1 MKVYIGPYFNRW
13 ISKVHDRHMEMKY
26 GDKWEDNKDWKDRAW
41 ERLENAL
48 QSLYNVTINKYLDN
62 KNRKFVV
69 KLHNYDTWGMDS
81 TLAYIILPML
91 KQLKA
96 TKHGS
101 PFVDDEDVPENLRST
116 SAPPKENEY
125 DTDNNYHE
133 RWDWVLNE
141 MIWTFEQKTRDWW
154 EEDYVIEHAE
164 IDFDVE
170 RDENGFKPL
179 KWKKEGK
186 YDREG
191 EKAHQAR
198 MSNGFRLFGKYYE
211 ALWD

>member
-1 MKVYIGPYFNRW
+1 MRVYIGPYTNRW

-26 GDKWEDNKDWKDRAW
+26 GDNWDENNDWKDRAW
-41 ERLENAL
+41 ERLESAL
-48 QSLYNVTINKYLDN
+48 QSFYNATINKYLDD
-62 KNRKFVV
+62 KKRKVVV

-116 SAPPKENEY
+116 AALPKENEY
-125 DTDNNYHE
+125 DTDNNHHK
-133 RWDWVLNE
+133 RWDWILNE
-141 MIWTFEQKTRDWW
+141 MIWTFEQKNRDWW
-154 EEDYVIEHAE
+154 AEDYIIEHGE

-170 RDENGFKPL
+170 RDETGFKPL

-198 MSNGFRLFGKYYE
+198 MSNGFRLFGKYFE
-211 ALWD
+211 SLWD

>member
-1 MKVYIGPYFNRW
+1 
-13 ISKVHDRHMEMKY
+13 MEMKY
-26 GDKWEDNKDWKDRAW
+26 GDNWDDNKDWEDRAW
-41 ERLENAL
+41 ERLESAL
-48 QSLYNVTINKYLDN
+48 QSIYNATINKYLDN
-62 KNRKFVV
+62 KKRKVV
-69 KLHNYDTWGMDS
+69 VNLHNYDTWGMDS

-116 SAPPKENEY
+116 SALPKKDKY
-125 DTDNNYHE
+125 DLDNNYHE

-141 MIWTFEQKTRDWW
+141 MIWTFEQKNRDWW
-154 EEDYVIEHAE
+154 EADYVIEHGE